1 VEAEAE
7 FEAEA
12 ATGLLDVEPPAVPGL
27 SLNSERSRSIC
38 FLLYSSGIQTSLLVL
53 DLFVCDPARLDLF
66 EAFEY
71 AGRASAVT
79 GDEVG
84 LAEEEAFGLAALIF
98 TMGRLNS
105 DCGTRAQ
112 GGGTNRTFPTQKIV
126 RVAKT
131 TPLTSTKQTQ
141 HKKTQ
146 GEGLQYNSLSS
157 SSSSTMSPT
166 STSGNPFLA
175 TSNETYGLSLVGLQ
189 EMAAKEERTQ
199 HKQGGQHDLSFLYR
213 RESDRIGEGIPNSD
227 SALAAIMSTKMPQK
241 SNSGNILTNPAPL
254 SSSNA
259 NAEPTKEEIEQALA
273 SFQHNPKE
281 DHPLYMTTAN
291 EIGRKA
297 PSYATYTV
305 ATKGRSQTFSNSF
318 NGVMYTDESLAT

>member
-1 VEAEAE
+1 M
-7 FEAEA
+7 
-12 ATGLLDVEPPAVPGL
+12 
-27 SLNSERSRSIC
+27 SIV
-38 FLLYSSGIQTSLLVL
+38 SSGS
-53 DLFVCDPARLDLF
+53 F
-66 EAFEY
+66 
-71 AGRASAVT
+71 
-79 GDEVG
+79 
-84 LAEEEAFGLAALIF
+84 
-98 TMGRLNS
+98 
-105 DCGTRAQ
+105 
-112 GGGTNRTFPTQKIV
+112 
-126 RVAKT
+126 
-131 TPLTSTKQTQ
+131 
-141 HKKTQ
+141 
-146 GEGLQYNSLSS
+146 
-157 SSSSTMSPT
+157 STMSST

-175 TSNETYGLSLVGLQ
+175 TSNQTYGLSLVGLQ
-189 EMAAKEERTQ
+189 EMAAKQEPQ
-199 HKQGGQHDLSFLYR
+199 HKLDKGGQHDLDLSFLYR

-241 SNSGNILTNPAPL
+241 SSRGNISTNPAPL

-259 NAEPTKEEIEQALA
+259 NTVEPTKEPTKEEIEQALA